1 MSKGFL
7 SGKKYLFTVMLYF
20 TDVLMFLLSAFLS
33 MLIFSMNF
41 SDPFFIRF
49 FLFSLL
55 ILIMNYASYK
65 LYADKRSLFDD
76 NDFMK
81 ILYSV
86 AITAL
91 VMIILVLMFDP
102 GDAILLAL
110 IGVTL
115 VFNIVLTS
123 ISRFVLFRIINV
135 FRKAGYD
142 RKKVLFFGKNSEEL
156 LSKIRENNSLGYDI
170 VKVTDDINVLKAYL
184 SRVDVVF
191 LTKEEIDEKFLDL
204 IVHNSRVTWK
214 IIPSVLNLVIEPVT
228 FDEFKDYPIINISPG
243 SITSGYVTIKRLMD
257 LLLSGISLII
267 LSPLFFVIAV
277 IIKITMPGPVFFKQE
292 RLGKNL
298 KPFVVYKFRSM
309 KVGADAE
316 KAKLI
321 SKNEVKGLFKM
332 KDDPRITKFGK
343 FLRRT
348 GIDELP
354 QLINIFK
361 GEMAVVGPRPHLRS
375 ELINFNDW
383 RRARFQVKPGLTGMW
398 QVYGR
403 HELNFDKAVLY
414 DIYYIRHM
422 SFVMDISI
430 ILKTIPAIIMNKGR
444 F

>member
-20 TDVLMFLLSAFLS
+20 TDVIMFLLSASLS
-33 MLIFSMNF
+33 MLILGLDFTNAF
-41 SDPFFIRF
+41 YARF

-86 AITAL
+86 AITAM

-102 GDAILLAL
+102 GDALLLAL
-110 IGVTL
+110 VGITL
-115 VFNIVLTS
+115 AMTIILTS
-123 ISRFVLFRIINV
+123 LSRFVLFRIINL

-156 LSKIRENNSLGYDI
+156 ISKIRENTSLGYDI
-170 VKVTDDINVLKAYL
+170 IKITDDINVLKSYL
-184 SRVDVVF
+184 KRVDVIF
-191 LTKEEIDEKFLDL
+191 MTKEEIDEKFLDL
-204 IVHNSRVTWK
+204 IVHNSRVAWK

-243 SITSGYVTIKRLMD
+243 SITSGYVAVKRLMD

-267 LSPLFFVIAV
+267 LSPLFLFITI

-292 RLGKNL
+292 RLGKDL
-298 KPFVVYKFRSM
+298 KPFVVYKFWSM
-309 KVGADAE
+309 KVGADQE
-316 KAKLI
+316 KAKLK
-321 SKNEVKGLFKM
+321 SEVKGLFKM

-361 GEMAVVGPRPHLRS
+361 GEMAIVGPRPHLRS